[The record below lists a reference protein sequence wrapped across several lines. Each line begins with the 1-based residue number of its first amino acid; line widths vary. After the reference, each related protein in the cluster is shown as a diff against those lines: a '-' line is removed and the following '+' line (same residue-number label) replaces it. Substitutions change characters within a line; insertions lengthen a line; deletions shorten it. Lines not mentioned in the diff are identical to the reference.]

1 MMVKHR
7 SSNGFTLIEILIVI
21 GAIAVFGALT
31 AGMLANATDIYSD
44 SLKRQ
49 KFISQ
54 ARSSFLKIAREST
67 WQRSYTSFAGSNDK
81 KLNIY
86 STDGKNIDYEIR
98 NSNDIIQNN
107 DQLRIHRSRVVH
119 CLISHT
125 SSHSTV
131 ANDTDYMVIALV

>member
-54 ARSSFLKIAREST
+54 ARSSFLKIARAV
-67 WQRSYTSFAGSNDK
+67 SYTHLTLPTNR
-81 KLNIY
+81 
-86 STDGKNIDYEIR
+86 E
-98 NSNDIIQNN
+98 
-107 DQLRIHRSRVVH
+107 V
-119 CLISHT
+119 
-125 SSHSTV
+125 
-131 ANDTDYMVIALV
+131 